1 MKLQA
6 NKKSFSLFLLFFIS
20 IPTYSSQYEINFFE
34 AFDEAYVLE
43 VIHELKY
50 EINIKK
56 IKILLDQKKWIERYE
71 IQRNFFK
78 PSSINIVSRKPILIW
93 NDKNFVDR
101 NFFIFPKKESSSSK
115 NILKINCPESLLEE
129 VFKWI
134 NYPIDEAA
142 NRLLSINYDSL
153 EGWIFKFEDF
163 EAKLGKNLDTKKFEN
178 LLKTIEYLYEKR
190 KNPSIVDLRSD
201 AGIALKY
208 DK

>member
-6 NKKSFSLFLLFFIS
+6 NKKSFSLLLFFIS

-34 AFDEAYVLE
+34 AFDEVYVLE

-50 EINIKK
+50 ESNIKK

-78 PSSINIVSRKPILIW
+78 PSSINIVSRKPILVW

-134 NYPIDEAA
+134 NYPIYEAE

-201 AGIALKY
+201 AGISLKY

>member
-50 EINIKK
+50 ESNIKK

-134 NYPIDEAA
+134 NYPIDEGE

-201 AGIALKY
+201 AGISLKY

>member
-34 AFDEAYVLE
+34 AFDEVYVLE

-50 EINIKK
+50 ESNIKK

-78 PSSINIVSRKPILIW
+78 PSSINIVSRKPILVW

-115 NILKINCPESLLEE
+115 NILKINCPESLLGE

-134 NYPIDEAA
+134 NYPIDEAE

-201 AGIALKY
+201 AGISLKY

>member
-6 NKKSFSLFLLFFIS
+6 NKKSFSLLLFFIS

-34 AFDEAYVLE
+34 AFDEVYVLE

-50 EINIKK
+50 ESNIKK

-153 EGWIFKFEDF
+153 EGWIFKFENF

-201 AGIALKY
+201 AGISLKY

>member
-34 AFDEAYVLE
+34 AFDDAYVLE

-50 EINIKK
+50 ESNIKK

-134 NYPIDEAA
+134 NYPIYEAE

-201 AGIALKY
+201 AGISLKY

>member
-34 AFDEAYVLE
+34 AFDEVYVLE

-50 EINIKK
+50 ESSIKK

-134 NYPIDEAA
+134 NYPIDEAE

-201 AGIALKY
+201 AGISLKY

>member
-1 MKLQA
+1 MKLQV
-6 NKKSFSLFLLFFIS
+6 NKKSFSLLLFFIS

-34 AFDEAYVLE
+34 AFDEVYVLE

-50 EINIKK
+50 ESNIKK

-78 PSSINIVSRKPILIW
+78 PSSINIVSRKPILVW

-134 NYPIDEAA
+134 NYPIDEAE

-201 AGIALKY
+201 AGISLKY

>member
-50 EINIKK
+50 ESNIKK

-134 NYPIDEAA
+134 NYPIDEAE

-201 AGIALKY
+201 AGISLKY

>member
-50 EINIKK
+50 ESNIKK

-134 NYPIDEAA
+134 NYPIYEAE

-201 AGIALKY
+201 AGISLKY